1 MVTQQEGHELDRC
14 RRLIEEKVGW
24 GSGEGWATQDFERL
38 SELIAGQTGVSLSVT
53 TLKRVWGR
61 VKYESAPTTTTLNAL
76 VQFAGY
82 ENWQQFKNTSQ
93 VQSIAPPVAIGIV
106 ASTIP
111 KPVRRATRRHWWIG
125 AGILIGLIGV
135 SAFFLNYV
143 RRKSLSPER
152 FSFSSQPVTKGIPNS
167 VVFHYDATAS
177 PTDQVFIQQSWDPNR
192 RQPVPKNG
200 HEYTSIYYHPGYF
213 RAKLVIGDQ
222 IVREHNLM
230 IPSDGWHIAVMQ
242 EPVPVYFQE
251 NDVIKNGMLSLS
263 VAAIQQH
270 NILMQPKPP
279 TVRYRYVQELKNLR
293 NDNFTLETRL
303 KSDFKQGSSICQN
316 VTIMILCK
324 NEFFSIPLSAKGC
337 VGNLDIYLAGH
348 YADAR
353 NTDLSAF
360 GADLSQWVDLRCL
373 VRNKR
378 AQVFIGGKKAYEA
391 LIPTEA
397 RDIIGIS
404 YDFEGT
410 GSVDFTRFIQP
421 NGQVVF
427 EDNFDAPHKATSGA
441 QVDKNLK

>member
-1 MVTQQEGHELDRC
+1 MVTQQEGQELDRC

-24 GSGEGWATQDFERL
+24 GSGEGWATQNFERL

-82 ENWQQFKNTSQ
+82 ENWQQFRNTSQ
-93 VQSIAPPVAIGIV
+93 VQSASIDIV
-106 ASTIP
+106 APTIP
-111 KPVRRATRRHWWIG
+111 KPVRRATRKHWWIG

-279 TVRYRYVQELKNLR
+279 TARYRYVQELKNLR
-293 NDNFTLETRL
+293 NDNFTLETRV

-360 GADLSQWVDLRCL
+360 GADLSQWVDLRCE

-391 LIPTEA
+391 LIPSDA

-410 GSVDFTRFIQP
+410 GSVDFARFTQP

-427 EDNFDAPHKATSGA
+427 EDNFDAPRKATTGV
-441 QVDKNLK
+441 QVDKSLK

>member
-1 MVTQQEGHELDRC
+1 MVTQQESQELDRC
-14 RRLIEEKVGW
+14 RKLIEEKVGW
-24 GSGEGWATQDFERL
+24 GSGGGWATQDFERL
-38 SELIAGQTGVSLSVT
+38 SELIAGQTGVSLSIT

-82 ENWQQFKNTSQ
+82 ENWQQFRNTSQ
-93 VQSIAPPVAIGIV
+93 VQPIAQLVPVDNV
-106 ASTIP
+106 PSP
-111 KPVRRATRRHWWIG
+111 KPVRRATRKHWWIG

-270 NILMQPKPP
+270 NIQMQPKPP

-293 NDNFTLETRL
+293 NDNFTLETRV
-303 KSDFKQGSSICQN
+303 KSDFKRGSSICQN

-360 GADLSQWVDLRCL
+360 GADLSQWVDLKCE

-378 AQVFIGGKKAYEA
+378 AQVFIGGEKAYEA
-391 LIPTEA
+391 LIPTDA

-410 GSVDFTRFIQP
+410 GSVDFTRFTQS
-421 NGQVVF
+421 NGQVAF
-427 EDNFDAPHKATSGA
+427 EDKFDAPRKATTA
-441 QVDKNLK
+441 VLVDKNLK